1 MVNEKEALY
10 CREVLDRL
18 GFKVFYSGGGHY
30 HHARDYGDFHVLL
43 NGLNDIDDC
52 GELVTDRKSMIAA
65 TFDHESDCTSL
76 MFHSLNDAVNF
87 FTDYEI
93 NKIDPVGEAEKLME
107 AHGFEFTSTGGNCFA
122 YLRDIDGRQSF
133 YLVTNTAG
141 LDTYPQSVTESVS
154 LILDREGEQ
163 IAFWDFD
170 DLTSALAFA
179 DVFVTRK
186 GE

>member
-10 CREVLDRL
+10 CREALEAL

-30 HHARDYGDFHVLL
+30 HHAKDYGEFHVLL

-76 MFHSLNDAVNF
+76 MFHNLADAVSF

-93 NKIDPVGEAEKLME
+93 NQRDKVGEAKALME
-107 AHGFEFTSTGGNCFA
+107 KHNFFYTSTGGGCDSYA
-122 YLRDIDGRQSF
+122 DKIDRYNVLF
-133 YLVTNTAG
+133 LVTNTAG
-141 LDTYPQSVTESVS
+141 LHTFPQSIDESVA
-154 LILDREGEQ
+154 LILEHDCEQ
-163 IAFWDFD
+163 IAYWNFD

-179 DVFVTRK
+179 DIFVSKK
-186 GE
+186 GD